1 MASPPSTVL
10 AFEGGRVL
18 ANDDVEAR
26 RIEALMERLRPAVVA
41 LLPDAALE
49 DLEVWVQDQP
59 RLYRFPSESTAD
71 AEGLWSPT
79 HRRIML
85 SRHAD
90 HLERTLAHELTHA
103 VLGETWAM
111 LPGSLEEGLADHVS
125 AALVDDGAAR
135 LRAGR
140 LSSAMLA
147 TGGLEIDV
155 DVLRPRADVDL
166 ATAEPRGWAAR
177 VRLTGD
183 AGAADP
189 LDVFRL
195 SAGLSST
202 RLDTGTKRGFYG
214 LAYLVVAAVVDRGG
228 YAALHALCAEAAE
241 EGLDRVPLDRVLA
254 AAGLDADAATWRA
267 RAAASM
273 SEADVVEL
281 VRMYPA
287 FLVDALADYVDEL
300 QSEDPVAALR
310 GLDVRVR
317 VVGSDVRL
325 ALDDLPFVEQA
336 VVALLVPIAVEG
348 DRVAAAAR

>member
-1 MASPPSTVL
+1 
-10 AFEGGRVL
+10 
-18 ANDDVEAR
+18 
-26 RIEALMERLRPAVVA
+26 
-41 LLPDAALE
+41 
-49 DLEVWVQDQP
+49 
-59 RLYRFPSESTAD
+59 
-71 AEGLWSPT
+71 
-79 HRRIML
+79 ML